1 MKTQWLYKVSSA
13 FLIVMLAIAAL
24 PVTTAMA
31 AVTNWYSP
39 TTVQFTEW
47 VNATDAFSSNDIRA
61 SEASDGDEVIYNGFG
76 ITIPPGNV
84 IYGIEVSLEGYTNNS
99 RDVDV
104 ELSWTDTGNNW
115 TNNEFVNFTNNS
127 SSDETFIVGGPTDT
141 WGENWSLAEI
151 GVLRVRIIN
160 DNDNGTFFLDHVQVR
175 VYYDLPPEINVQ
187 GNATT
192 INDGDNTPSTAD
204 WTDFGNVGQGVP
216 VDRTY
221 TIQNTGT
228 GDLLIGA
235 ITFTG
240 GENGDFS
247 VVSAPAA
254 TVAPGGSTTF
264 TVRLTAGGGGGPGST
279 IRNTTINI
287 ANNDSNEA
295 LYNFDVQGTRVTTTS
310 EINVQGNATTIVD
323 GDNTPNVVD
332 CTNFGSVALG
342 GSVDCTYTI
351 QNLGTN
357 DLFVGPVTLG
367 GANAADFSVIASPGS
382 FVTAANSTTF
392 TVRFTPSA
400 LGARNATVSFAN
412 NDAGENPYNW
422 NIQGTGINLVTP
434 TLSITNSPVV
444 YNGSQQTATVTCS
457 SGGAVS
463 NILYGGSP
471 TAPTNVGTYAVT
483 ANCAAMPGYTSL
495 TNASAGNFVINPA
508 TPTASVTNSPVTYTG
523 AVQTATVACSGGGT
537 ATLVSGTGTGTNA
550 GSYPATVDCAASA
563 NYIAAT
569 GLAAGNFVI
578 NPATPTASVTN
589 SPVTYT
595 GAVQTAT
602 VACSGGG
609 TATLVSGTGTGTNAG
624 SYPATVDCAAS
635 ANYIA
640 ATGLAAGNFVIN
652 PATPTASVTNS
663 PVTYTGAVQ
672 TATVACSGGG
682 TATLVSGTGTGTNA
696 GSYPATVDC
705 AASANYIAA
714 TGLAAGNFVIN
725 PATPTA
731 SVTNS
736 PVTYTGAVQ
745 TATVACSGG
754 GTATLVSGTG
764 TGTNAGSYPATVDCA
779 ASANYIAA
787 TGLAAGNF
795 VINPATP
802 TASVTNSPVTY
813 TGAVQTATV
822 ACSGGGTATLVS
834 GTGTGTNAG
843 SYPATVDC
851 AASANYIAATGLAA
865 GNFVINPA
873 NTSLTVTNGP
883 VDYDGSP
890 HAATVS
896 CLGGGTASNILT
908 GGAATQTNAGT
919 YAVTADCAASVNYA
933 AAVGITAVNNFVINQ
948 IAPTATVT
956 NTPQDYTGAPQSAT
970 VSCLGGGA
978 ASNILTGGAA
988 TQTNAGSYA
997 VTTDCAASTNYT
1009 AASGIAA
1016 GNFVIN
1022 PIAPTATVTN
1032 SPQIYTGS
1040 PLSAAVACSGGGVVS
1055 NILTGGAATQTNT
1068 GTYPVTADC
1077 AASANYVAGTGISAG
1092 DFVIGV
1098 ATQTITVTT
1107 NAPATASNGS
1117 TFSVAATA
1125 TSGLTVSIT
1134 ASGVCTIVDNGNG
1147 TADITMTSGTGTCSV
1162 FYDQAGDG
1170 NYSAA
1175 SQVQEDVTA
1184 TEGPA
1189 FTSANNTTFDV
1200 TFFGTFTITAVG
1212 NPQTMTISLVG
1223 SLPSGVTFTDNGDGT
1238 AVLSGTP
1245 ALGTNGTYPLSLTA
1259 NNGVNPN
1266 GTQPF
1271 TLTVKNGPIIGAN
1284 GVNSIPDTGNGSISE
1299 NELILDT
1306 LGITQLTVEFS
1317 QDVYNPAGDT
1327 DPDDV
1332 TNPANYI
1339 LVRSTSSSF
1348 ATVSCSGNVI
1358 APDVAISVDSVT
1370 YSNGGGAGPYVSTLF
1385 INGGLPINVVGFY
1398 RLYVCGTTSIVDANN
1413 TGLILAGNGTTPGTD
1428 FQRNFR
1434 ISTTSTGG
1442 GGGGGGGSTSST
1454 TVNGSFL
1461 IPVTGFAPDH
1471 VMALPAQPA
1480 DKQYASMG
1488 QMTIEIP
1495 TLGVK
1500 FPIVGASINNKTWDL
1515 TWLQDSVAYLEG
1527 SAYPTTAGNTVLTAH
1542 VQDANKNLGPFS
1554 DIKGMELGQKIYIHV
1569 NGQTYVYQVQ
1579 ESRKISPISIT
1590 TMFKHEE
1597 DSWITLV
1604 TCEDYNAKTGLYSTR
1619 RMVRAVLI
1627 SVIPSKK

>member
-1 MKTQWLYKVSSA
+1 MKTQWFYKVSSA

-24 PVTTAMA
+24 PVTTATA

-61 SEASDGDEVIYNGFG
+61 SEVSDGDEVIYNGFG

-264 TVRLTAGGGGGPGST
+264 TVRLIAGGGGGPGST

-495 TNASAGNFVINPA
+495 TNAS
-508 TPTASVTNSPVTYTG
+508 
-523 AVQTATVACSGGGT
+523 
-537 ATLVSGTGTGTNA
+537 
-550 GSYPATVDCAASA
+550 
-563 NYIAAT
+563 
-569 GLAAGNFVI
+569 
-578 NPATPTASVTN
+578 
-589 SPVTYT
+589 
-595 GAVQTAT
+595 
-602 VACSGGG
+602 
-609 TATLVSGTGTGTNAG
+609 
-624 SYPATVDCAAS
+624 
-635 ANYIA
+635 
-640 ATGLAAGNFVIN
+640 
-652 PATPTASVTNS
+652 
-663 PVTYTGAVQ
+663 
-672 TATVACSGGG
+672 
-682 TATLVSGTGTGTNA
+682 
-696 GSYPATVDC
+696 
-705 AASANYIAA
+705 
-714 TGLAAGNFVIN
+714 
-725 PATPTA
+725 
-731 SVTNS
+731 
-736 PVTYTGAVQ
+736 
-745 TATVACSGG
+745 
-754 GTATLVSGTG
+754 
-764 TGTNAGSYPATVDCA
+764 
-779 ASANYIAA
+779 
-787 TGLAAGNF
+787 AGNF

-1348 ATVSCSGNVI
+1348 ATVSCLGNVI

-1370 YSNGGGAGPYVSTLF
+1370 YSNGGGAGPYVSTLS

-1442 GGGGGGGSTSST
+1442 GGGGGGSSSST

-1471 VMALPAQPA
+1471 VTALPAQPA

-1495 TLGVK
+1495 TLGIK

-1579 ESRKISPISIT
+1579 ESRKISPTSIT